1 MAVRVTLMEN
11 RTRYADRRLFMR
23 RTRARLNNLLGQLRQ
38 ITAKLE
44 GNNCTSNPCLNSG
57 RCVPLYNQYMCL
69 CPKEFEVSIEYAC
82 DF

>member
-1 MAVRVTLMEN
+1 MEN
-11 RTRYADRRLFMR
+11 RTRYADRRIFIR

-44 GNNCTSNPCLNSG
+44 GNNCTSNPCLNGG

-69 CPKEFEVSIEYAC
+69 CPKEFEVIFFIYTN
-82 DF
+82 